1 MPYQVPGHM
10 VSKCFWID
18 VGKGNKHIRS
28 SRTGANQPPEI
39 IYFQVRKIYDACA
52 GLYVK
57 NCAAS
62 ILLDMGDNS
71 QYSCTGI

>member
-39 IYFQVRKIYDACA
+39 YYLGGLISPCTRGTNMFVAFSYIYPKAFTYHVPWY
-52 GLYVK
+52 LVWH
-57 NCAAS
+57 
-62 ILLDMGDNS
+62 
-71 QYSCTGI
+71 